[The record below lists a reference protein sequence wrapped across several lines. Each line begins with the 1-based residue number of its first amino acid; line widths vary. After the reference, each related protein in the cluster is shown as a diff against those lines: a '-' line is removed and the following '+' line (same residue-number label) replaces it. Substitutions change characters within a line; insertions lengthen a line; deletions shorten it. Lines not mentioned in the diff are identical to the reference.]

1 MFGTAVSAQAQTLD
15 QWVASADN
23 IIVGTATAIKP
34 NPFSASLV
42 TCALTE
48 TLKRPRLQEV
58 TIVQPGELQPTSDL
72 RWVIVASAPRDPLL
86 LPGQD
91 ALPFL
96 TKAAGKTNFSVQAVT
111 GTYAISEGSVEA
123 ALGNPFA
130 VEVSGRAP
138 AGVKGQIASR
148 LAAISNSQKTARV

>member
-1 MFGTAVSAQAQTLD
+1 
-15 QWVASADN
+15 
-23 IIVGTATAIKP
+23 
-34 NPFSASLV
+34 
-42 TCALTE
+42 
-48 TLKRPRLQEV
+48 
-58 TIVQPGELQPTSDL
+58 
-72 RWVIVASAPRDPLL
+72 
-86 LPGQD
+86 
-91 ALPFL
+91 L

-111 GTYAISEGSVEA
+111 STYTISEGSVEA